1 MKINYYYSFSHSKPM
16 NTQPGQTRINY
27 NTAATPKKFLFRGA
41 APVIIFLAGFILAGQ
56 LTDSPLYRECLQDPT
71 INNNYCAKKFLG

>member
-1 MKINYYYSFSHSKPM
+1 MKINYYYSFTHSKLM
-16 NTQPGQTRINY
+16 NTRPDQTRINY

-41 APVIIFLAGFILAGQ
+41 APVIIFLFGFILAGQ
-56 LTDSPLYRECLQDPT
+56 LTDSPAYRECLQDPT